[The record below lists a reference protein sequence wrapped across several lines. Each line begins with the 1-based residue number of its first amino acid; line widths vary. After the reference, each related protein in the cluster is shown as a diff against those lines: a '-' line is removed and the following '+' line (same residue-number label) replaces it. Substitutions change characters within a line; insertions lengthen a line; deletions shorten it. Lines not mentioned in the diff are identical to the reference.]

1 MEKNNPK
8 RFHVQSVLGNSN
20 QNRTLRYKKYLTVF
34 KWQPICGKKSHN
46 KDSRQFMDLGKVS
59 NTNEGNYI

>member
-1 MEKNNPK
+1 M
-8 RFHVQSVLGNSN
+8 QSVLRNSK

-34 KWQPICGKKSHN
+34 KWQPMSGKKSHN